1 MTKINKNIMRN
12 YIKKCLFIF
21 AISLTVISCSD
32 VVTYNDNWDDELTS
46 FESPSIT
53 DIMSPTQNTSIS
65 EVVFDDSINVV
76 GDNLT
81 GVKSIVINDIEVD
94 LLTIYATRHKIT
106 LSIPR
111 EIPLEISNTITVV
124 TNLGQASY
132 PLFVSIPEIKVDGL
146 YNEFALPGDTVQIIG
161 SNFDLYN
168 LIEENTVISYNGETV
183 NATNFTSN
191 SIDIVI
197 PLNAVNNTKFVLSS
211 PKVTNPIDIS
221 YRNEGYLLFD
231 FDNYSDRYVTDG
243 SKAGDPIALK
253 GSFIRMAG
261 SFAAWSY
268 TNLFAKNY
276 TISDQDI
283 LDNPQNYYFVFE
295 VYTSSSESVSTN
307 DQIKFNNNIWD
318 PNGNSTPLN
327 TYDTWRTMR
336 MEVADAFPNSGTYA
350 LGKRFFLLC
359 QPKSERDFDFSMAN
373 FRLVKK

>member
-1 MTKINKNIMRN
+1 MRN
-12 YIKKCLFIF
+12 YIKKYLLLFLMSIF
-21 AISLTVISCSD
+21 VISCSD
-32 VVTYNDNWDDELTS
+32 VVTYNDDWDNELISTGA
-46 FESPSIT
+46 PSIT
-53 DIMSPTQNTSIS
+53 DIMSPTENIS
-65 EVVFDDSINVV
+65 LAQVVFDDTVNVI

-81 GVKSIVINDIEVD
+81 GVKSIMINDIEVD
-94 LLTIYATRHKIT
+94 LSTIYATRHKLT

-111 EIPLEISNTITVV
+111 EIPLEISNIITVV
-124 TNLGQASY
+124 TELGEASY
-132 PLFVSIPEIKVDGL
+132 PIFVSIPEIKVDGL
-146 YNEFALPGDTVQIIG
+146 YNEFALPGDTVQILG

-168 LIEENTVISYNGETV
+168 LTQESTVISYNGEAV
-183 NATNFTSN
+183 VATNFTSN

-197 PLNAVNNTKFVLSS
+197 PTNAVNNTKFVLTSA
-211 PKVTNPIDIS
+211 KVSNPIDIS

-261 SFAAWSY
+261 TYAAYAY

-276 TISDQDI
+276 TITNQDI

-295 VYTSSSESVSTN
+295 VYTASSQPLSID
-307 DQIKFNNNIWD
+307 DQVKFNNILWD
-318 PNGNSTPLN
+318 PNGDATPIN
-327 TYDTWRTMR
+327 TYDTWKTIK
-336 MEVADAFPNSGTYA
+336 MEVVNAFPSSGTYA

-359 QPKSERDFDFSMAN
+359 QPKSARDFDFSMAN